1 MIITQDWQLLYTDIY
16 YISTKSATLWNSAV
30 LVLLH
35 STSQCHKRQFNTVD
49 SALRLIWENLPIC
62 TNEQVLTLLL
72 GVAIFW
78 TFFSAQ
84 LSKNVFFL
92 HFWPVL
98 GICLAIYW
106 HNLFWCSHFN
116 SISRYFFFLAICAL
130 PVSGKYDTKVLNPN
144 VELVKRVAAKSADAA
159 KDILLEKERTIYF

>member
-72 GVAIFW
+72 GVANILNIFLCPAFQKCI
-78 TFFSAQ
+78 FFYIFGPFWEFAWLFIDTISFDVHTLTLSAGISSSWPSVRC
-84 LSKNVFFL
+84 LSLENMIRK
-92 HFWPVL
+92 FWIQML
-98 GICLAIYW
+98 SLSNGL
-106 HNLFWCSHFN
+106 L
-116 SISRYFFFLAICAL
+116 LDL
-130 PVSGKYDTKVLNPN
+130 Q
-144 VELVKRVAAKSADAA
+144 
-159 KDILLEKERTIYF
+159 ILLKIFC